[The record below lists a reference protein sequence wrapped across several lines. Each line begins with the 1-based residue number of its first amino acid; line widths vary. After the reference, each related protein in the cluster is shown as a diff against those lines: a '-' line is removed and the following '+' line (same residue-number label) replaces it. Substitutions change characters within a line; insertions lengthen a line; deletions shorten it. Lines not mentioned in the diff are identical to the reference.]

1 MIIEQKY
8 IRMSIDIDANL
19 SEPQLE
25 EVEMEISD
33 AVGYYYQLLE
43 RYDAPDVIRTNVTRT
58 FKLVSESVGDK
69 PTPKVKLKEVCHV
82 CGSSVRLSP
91 TGKLCKHDVFGNM
104 LNFGDK
110 IDRTAICDGS
120 GKVPTKE

>member
-1 MIIEQKY
+1 
-8 IRMSIDIDANL
+8 MSIDIDANL

-25 EVEMEISD
+25 AVEREISN

-43 RYDAPDVIRTNVTRT
+43 RCDAPDVIRTNVTRT

-69 PTPKVKLKEVCHV
+69 PTPKVKVKVKLKEVCHV

-91 TGKLCKHDVFGNM
+91 TGKLYKHDVLGITSAFGKN
-104 LNFGDK
+104 
-110 IDRTAICDGS
+110 IDHTAICVGS
-120 GKVPTKE
+120 GALPTKD